1 VTIEVRYGESIDI
14 AAPVETVF
22 AHRLDF
28 MNLPG
33 YMEQASNIR
42 RTDGGSEAGP
52 GAEYRFDLTIPGMG
66 QMESYIRIRSVDAPK
81 SIVFDTGAGEMG
93 GTETST
99 FTSLPDGGTHVAFEL
114 FLPLPDEA
122 ADGIAFI
129 EDSGRS
135 SFRNEL
141 AGLKK
146 LLEAR

>member
-1 VTIEVRYGESIDI
+1 MTIEVSYAESIDI
-14 AAPVETVF
+14 AVPVERVF

-33 YMEQASNIR
+33 YMEQSSNIR
-42 RTDGGSEAGP
+42 RTDGGSEPGP

-66 QMESYIRIRSVDAPK
+66 DMESYIRVRSIDPPK
-81 SIVFDTGAGEMG
+81 TIVFDTGSDALG

-99 FTSLPDGGTHVAFEL
+99 FTSLPGGGTHVEFAL
-114 FLPLPDEA
+114 VLPLPDEA
-122 ADGIAFI
+122 KDGISFI

-135 SFRNEL
+135 SFKNEL

-146 LLEAR
+146 LLEAG

>member
-1 VTIEVRYGESIDI
+1 MTIEVRYGEQIDVAVPI
-14 AAPVETVF
+14 EKVF

-33 YMEQASNIR
+33 YMTQCSNIR
-42 RTDGGSEAGP
+42 RTDGGTEPGP
-52 GAEYRFDLTIPGMG
+52 GAEYAFDLTIEGMG
-66 QMESYIRIRSVDAPK
+66 QMEAYIRVTSMEPPK
-81 SIVFDTGAGEMG
+81 TIVFDTGSAGMG

-99 FTSLPDGGTHVAFEL
+99 FTPLPDGGTHVSFDL

-122 ADGIAFI
+122 KDGIGFI

-135 SFRNEL
+135 SFRAEL

-146 LLEAR
+146 LLEEG